1 MCMWIDADYA
11 VHSDTRSHN
20 GGAKYTGHGVLH
32 KKASEKRLNTK
43 ISTEAKLVGMN
54 EYLTYNLWLVFF
66 LHIKGYGIMNNIVYL
81 DNQISIRTEKIGGD
95 YCTGN

>member
-32 KKASEKRLNTK
+32 EKASEKRLNTK
-43 ISTEAKLVGMN
+43 YPQI
-54 EYLTYNLWLVFF
+54 
-66 LHIKGYGIMNNIVYL
+66 GIENYVWI
-81 DNQISIRTEKIGGD
+81 
-95 YCTGN
+95 